1 MTIVTRRMLLLPYN
15 ESLQLEFV
23 MLNCCAKN
31 RAEMNGP
38 HTVSSAKQLF
48 EKILDDE
55 NVHSMAV
62 LESTSR
68 DYMGHVFISNLDHEP
83 ELGFIFDKA
92 YWGKGLATEALKAF
106 SRKRAVSLGYT
117 KSKQNVNSH
126 HKASMAVLEKLG
138 FTKTRESKD
147 LYGPYFEMEFTSD
160 VAVGESSAA

>member
-1 MTIVTRRMLLLPYN
+1 MLLLPYN

-106 SRKRAVSLGYT
+106 FPKACRELGLH
-117 KSKQNVNSH
+117 KVKASVNSH
-126 HKASMAVLEKLG
+126 H
-138 FTKTRESKD
+138 
-147 LYGPYFEMEFTSD
+147 
-160 VAVGESSAA
+160 

>member
-38 HTVSSAKQLF
+38 HTVASAKQLF
-48 EKILDDE
+48 EKQFEDRNTYSL
-55 NVHSMAV
+55 AV
-62 LESTSR
+62 LENTSR
-68 DYMGHVFISNLDHEP
+68 DYMGHLFISHVNSKP

-106 SRKRAVSLGYT
+106 LPKAFRELGLTKVTATVNCGHEASL
-117 KSKQNVNSH
+117 S
-126 HKASMAVLEKLG
+126 VLEKLG
-138 FTKTRESKD
+138 FIKISESKD
-147 LYGPYFEMEFTSD
+147 LYGPYFEMEFTND
-160 VAVGESSAA
+160 AVVGESSAA

>member
-1 MTIVTRRMLLLPYN
+1 MLLLPYN

-62 LESTSR
+62 L
-68 DYMGHVFISNLDHEP
+68 
-83 ELGFIFDKA
+83 
-92 YWGKGLATEALKAF
+92 
-106 SRKRAVSLGYT
+106 
-117 KSKQNVNSH
+117 
-126 HKASMAVLEKLG
+126 
-138 FTKTRESKD
+138 
-147 LYGPYFEMEFTSD
+147 
-160 VAVGESSAA
+160 

>member
-48 EKILDDE
+48 ERILDDE

-106 SRKRAVSLGYT
+106 FPKACRELGLH
-117 KSKQNVNSH
+117 KVKASVNSH
-126 HKASMAVLEKLG
+126 HEASMAVLEKLG
-138 FTKTRESKD
+138 FTKKRESKD

>member
-1 MTIVTRRMLLLPYN
+1 MLLLPYN

-38 HTVSSAKQLF
+38 HTVASAKQWF
-48 EKILDDE
+48 EKMLDDE
-55 NVHSMAV
+55 NVYSLAV

-68 DYMGHVFISNLDHEP
+68 DYMGHVFISDLDSEP
-83 ELGFIFDKA
+83 ELGFVFDKA
-92 YWGKGLATEALKAF
+92 YWGQGFATEALKAF
-106 SRKRAVSLGYT
+106 IPKACRELGLY
-117 KSKQNVNSH
+117 KVKANVHSH
-126 HKASMAVLEKLG
+126 HKASIAVLKKLG
-138 FTKTRESKD
+138 FVTTRESKD

>member
-1 MTIVTRRMLLLPYN
+1 MAIVTRRMLLLPYD

-38 HTVSSAKQLF
+38 HTVASAKQLF
-48 EKILDDE
+48 EKILDDR
-55 NVHSMAV
+55 NIYSLAV

-68 DYMGHVFISNLDHEP
+68 DYMGHIFISQLDSEP

-106 SRKRAVSLGYT
+106 FPKACREFGLSEVTA
-117 KSKQNVNSH
+117 NVNSSH
-126 HKASMAVLEKLG
+126 HASLALLKKLG
-138 FTKTRESKD
+138 FVVTRESKD
-147 LYGPYFEMEFTSD
+147 LYGPYFEMTFTSD
-160 VAVGESSAA
+160 AVVGESSAA

>member
-1 MTIVTRRMLLLPYN
+1 MTIVTRRMLLLPYD

-38 HTVSSAKQLF
+38 HTVASAKELF
-48 EKILDDE
+48 EKVLDDS
-55 NVHSMAV
+55 NTYSLAV

-68 DYMGHVFISNLDHEP
+68 DYMGHLFISHLNSKP

-106 SRKRAVSLGYT
+106 LPKACRELGL
-117 KSKQNVNSH
+117 SKVTATVNCGQ
-126 HKASMAVLEKLG
+126 KASLAVLEKLG
-138 FTKTRESKD
+138 FIKTGESKD
-147 LYGPYFEMEFTSD
+147 LYGPYFELEFTCD
-160 VAVGESSAA
+160 AVVGESTAA

>member
-1 MTIVTRRMLLLPYN
+1 MAIVTRRMLLLPYN

-38 HTVSSAKQLF
+38 HTVASAKQLF
-48 EKILDDE
+48 ENILDDE
-55 NVHSMAV
+55 NIYSMAV

-68 DYMGHVFISNLDHEP
+68 DYMGHVFISHLDSEP

-106 SRKRAVSLGYT
+106 FPKACRELELHKVKA
-117 KSKQNVNSH
+117 NVNSNH
-126 HKASMAVLEKLG
+126 QASMAVLEKLG
-138 FTKTRESKD
+138 FVKTRESKD
-147 LYGPYFEMEFTSD
+147 LFGPYFEMEFTSD

>member
-1 MTIVTRRMLLLPYN
+1 MAIVTRRMLLLPYD

-38 HTVSSAKQLF
+38 HTVASAKELF
-48 EKILDDE
+48 EKILDDG
-55 NVHSMAV
+55 NTHSLAV
-62 LESTSR
+62 FESASR
-68 DYMGHVFISNLDHEP
+68 EYMGHIFISQLNSNP

-106 SRKRAVSLGYT
+106 LPKACRELGLNKVT
-117 KSKQNVNSH
+117 ATVNCGH
-126 HKASMAVLEKLG
+126 QASIAVLEKLG
-138 FTKTRESKD
+138 FTKISESKD

-160 VAVGESSAA
+160 AVAGESSAA

>member
-1 MTIVTRRMLLLPYN
+1 MTIVTRRMLLLPYD

-38 HTVSSAKQLF
+38 HTVASAKQLF
-48 EKILDDE
+48 DKLLD
-55 NVHSMAV
+55 NRNTYSLAV

-68 DYMGHVFISNLDHEP
+68 EYIGHLFISNLNSKP

-106 SRKRAVSLGYT
+106 VPKACRELGLYKVTATVNCGHQASL
-117 KSKQNVNSH
+117 
-126 HKASMAVLEKLG
+126 AVLEKLG
-138 FTKTRESKD
+138 FIKTKESKD
-147 LYGPYFEMEFTSD
+147 LYGPYFEMEFTYD
-160 VAVGESSAA
+160 EVVGESSAA